1 METSNKDINEIIKAV
16 YLAGLFDG
24 EGCVTYKQ
32 YWEKRKSKP
41 GGRKRSPCMCWR
53 INLEIAM
60 TCEKTIQWCKDNFPG
75 NMTIKIRPKP
85 FKTQWRWRA
94 GFRQA
99 EVIAKIIYPH
109 AKTKK
114 DQLKQIIDHYKLG
127 IGKAKNGFKDRD
139 MKNSELGRKKPIC
152 GERPRSHYNITS
164 QTPNDIKYCSG
175 IRKV

>member
-60 TCEKTIQWCKDNFPG
+60 T
-75 NMTIKIRPKP
+75 
-85 FKTQWRWRA
+85 
-94 GFRQA
+94 
-99 EVIAKIIYPH
+99 
-109 AKTKK
+109 
-114 DQLKQIIDHYKLG
+114 
-127 IGKAKNGFKDRD
+127 
-139 MKNSELGRKKPIC
+139 
-152 GERPRSHYNITS
+152 
-164 QTPNDIKYCSG
+164 
-175 IRKV
+175 